1 MGQCTSKPN
10 DDKSSL
16 SLGGRNSIVRNSENR
31 FRPDVGEVEPEEEE
45 EEETMSPEDVKGRRP
60 VVRRKSS
67 LLKQQVIGPDSI
79 ENVLSCIPS
88 VQNS

>member
-31 FRPDVGEVEPEEEE
+31 FRLDHDDEVEHEEDEEEE
-45 EEETMSPEDVKGRRP
+45 RMSPEDVKGRRP
-60 VVRRKSS
+60 VVRRKDS
-67 LLKQQVIGPDSI
+67 LLKQQVTDTNSI
-79 ENVLSCIPS
+79 KMSVL
-88 VQNS
+88 